1 MRIDEVKTLP
11 HQRLLV
17 VENHAVQVDERFGVD
32 EDANIFEVV
41 YTIPFAR
48 LRVET
53 NVVGETR
60 AAAALDAQTEPPLLG
75 GDSFFGHG
83 YANPLQGAL
92 RYLDALLIRCGILRI
107 ENG

>member
-1 MRIDEVKTLP
+1 MRIDEVKTLS

-17 VENHAVQVDERFGVD
+17 VENHAVQVDKRFGVD
-32 EDANIFEVV
+32 EDAHIFKVV
-41 YTIPFAR
+41 HTIPFAR

-53 NVVGETR
+53 NVIGEAR
-60 AAAALDAQTEPPLLG
+60 AATALDAQTEPPLFR

-92 RYLDALLIRCGILRI
+92 RYLDALLIRRGILRI
-107 ENG
+107 E